1 MQLSDEKLLELW
13 RDPSFSGSFRGVRN
27 FQTLLKTDLN
37 VNVSEKRLLNLL
49 KTDPIF
55 LIHQRPKPILNRRKY
70 NVNFYGQLVQIDI
83 AFMFED
89 SETKDKAFLIAVDA
103 FSLKIFVEPLKDKT
117 TPNVLSALKKIFA
130 EFDHPIYEIQSDMGK
145 EFKNVIIKKFLK
157 EHHTLLRFKRGK
169 NKASFAE
176 YGILLVKRRLYMI
189 LRSELS
195 QKWVSYLKT
204 TVQGLN
210 NTPMKRLGWLTPSSI
225 KDERDS
231 VRVQNAKSQEGINV
245 IKPLTYKQQSENQ
258 LNYKG
263 DLQKEDYVYL
273 DFPQKIFDKSFDVS
287 VKSEAFFHDFQ
298 KRTPFL
304 LKNYLKH
311 FRN

>member
-1 MQLSDEKLLELW
+1 MELSDEKLLELW

-130 EFDHPIYEIQSDMGK
+130 EFDHPIYEIQSDKGK
-145 EFKNVIIKKFLK
+145 EFKNVIIKKFFK
-157 EHHTLLRFKRGK
+157 EQHTLLRFKRGK

-189 LRSELS
+189 LRSE
-195 QKWVSYLKT
+195 
-204 TVQGLN
+204 
-210 NTPMKRLGWLTPSSI
+210 
-225 KDERDS
+225 
-231 VRVQNAKSQEGINV
+231 
-245 IKPLTYKQQSENQ
+245 
-258 LNYKG
+258 
-263 DLQKEDYVYL
+263 
-273 DFPQKIFDKSFDVS
+273 
-287 VKSEAFFHDFQ
+287 
-298 KRTPFL
+298 
-304 LKNYLKH
+304 
-311 FRN
+311 